1 MLEYNKT
8 KRGLH
13 FAYPFFFNDKGVSV
27 MEYREER
34 KYFCS
39 DYQLEILKHRLKAIL
54 PYDVHQKDS
63 SYTISSLYFDTAD
76 NQCYYENS
84 AGVDD
89 RKKYRIRIY
98 DHSDSNIRFE
108 IKEKLRGKTKKSA
121 VPITRSQCEDLIAGH
136 FLPAD
141 NDSSVLSQIY
151 LKEHLQFLHPAVIV
165 EYERTAF
172 TYPIGNVRIT
182 FDRNIS
188 AIADPSGFFST
199 QNARIPVL
207 PTHEHVLEVKY
218 DELLPDHIA
227 QLLELDTLTQT
238 ACSKYF
244 LCRQACDITNQ
255 L

>member
-89 RKKYRIRIY
+89 RK
-98 DHSDSNIRFE
+98 NIVSVFTIILIQISGLRS
-108 IKEKLRGKTKKSA
+108 KKNCVEKRKNLQS
-121 VPITRSQCEDLIAGH
+121 RS
-136 FLPAD
+136 
-141 NDSSVLSQIY
+141 
-151 LKEHLQFLHPAVIV
+151 PAV
-165 EYERTAF
+165 
-172 TYPIGNVRIT
+172 
-182 FDRNIS
+182 S
-188 AIADPSGFFST
+188 
-199 QNARIPVL
+199 ARI
-207 PTHEHVLEVKY
+207 
-218 DELLPDHIA
+218 
-227 QLLELDTLTQT
+227 
-238 ACSKYF
+238 
-244 LCRQACDITNQ
+244 
-255 L
+255 

>member
-1 MLEYNKT
+1 
-8 KRGLH
+8 
-13 FAYPFFFNDKGVSV
+13 

-151 LKEHLQFLHPAVIV
+151 LKEHLQFLHSSSSNTSVLRLLIRSEMYVLHSTGIFPQSQIHWVSFRHKMPASLSCPHMSM
-165 EYERTAF
+165 F
-172 TYPIGNVRIT
+172 
-182 FDRNIS
+182 
-188 AIADPSGFFST
+188 
-199 QNARIPVL
+199 
-207 PTHEHVLEVKY
+207 
-218 DELLPDHIA
+218 
-227 QLLELDTLTQT
+227 
-238 ACSKYF
+238 
-244 LCRQACDITNQ
+244 
-255 L
+255 

>member
-1 MLEYNKT
+1 
-8 KRGLH
+8 
-13 FAYPFFFNDKGVSV
+13 

-121 VPITRSQCEDLIAGH
+121 VPITRSQCEDLIGA
-136 FLPAD
+136 
-141 NDSSVLSQIY
+141 LS
-151 LKEHLQFLHPAVIV
+151 
-165 EYERTAF
+165 T
-172 TYPIGNVRIT
+172 
-182 FDRNIS
+182 
-188 AIADPSGFFST
+188 
-199 QNARIPVL
+199 
-207 PTHEHVLEVKY
+207 
-218 DELLPDHIA
+218 
-227 QLLELDTLTQT
+227 
-238 ACSKYF
+238 
-244 LCRQACDITNQ
+244 CR
-255 L
+255 

>member
-1 MLEYNKT
+1 
-8 KRGLH
+8 
-13 FAYPFFFNDKGVSV
+13 

-136 FLPAD
+136 FLPAV
-141 NDSSVLSQIY
+141 SAPCRHRRIRAYCVYLSDRKCTYYIRPEY
-151 LKEHLQFLHPAVIV
+151 FRNRRSIGFLFGTKCPHPCPAH
-165 EYERTAF
+165 T
-172 TYPIGNVRIT
+172 
-182 FDRNIS
+182 
-188 AIADPSGFFST
+188 
-199 QNARIPVL
+199 
-207 PTHEHVLEVKY
+207 
-218 DELLPDHIA
+218 
-227 QLLELDTLTQT
+227 
-238 ACSKYF
+238 
-244 LCRQACDITNQ
+244 
-255 L
+255 